1 LDLKNHNPE
10 TQKTLNNKLI
20 AMNKKE
26 QPELGES
33 ESNAELPFSE
43 VLSARELQ
51 KLSHERR
58 REKFRKNGKTVRE
71 PDSWFISK
79 GLLGI

>member
-1 LDLKNHNPE
+1 MK
-10 TQKTLNNKLI
+10 
-20 AMNKKE
+20 KKE
-26 QPELGES
+26 IHEFEESSSELT
-33 ESNAELPFSE
+33 FSE

-58 REKFRKNGKTVRE
+58 REKFRKNGKTNRE
-71 PDSWFISK
+71 PDSWHISR